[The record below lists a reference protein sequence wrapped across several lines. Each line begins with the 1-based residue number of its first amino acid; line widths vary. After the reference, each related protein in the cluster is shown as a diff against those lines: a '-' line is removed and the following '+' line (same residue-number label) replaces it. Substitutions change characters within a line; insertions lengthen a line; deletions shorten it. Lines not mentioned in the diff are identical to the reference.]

1 MKLYNSS
8 FELSLRIVVLLDTYS
23 CPLSLDEII
32 QIDILST
39 YSKQYG
45 IGEANLHGDT
55 SYTLAE
61 VASRRELINEA
72 LKKLVL
78 QGYVEVETSKIG
90 FLYFIS
96 KIGKDIHKQMSSDYA
111 FEYEKNVKLVKEKI
125 ANKSS
130 KEINNLLYNIK
141 RRD

>member
-8 FELSLRIVVLLDTYS
+8 FELSLRIIVLLDTYS

-45 IGEANLHGDT
+45 IGDVNLHGDT
-55 SYTLAE
+55 SYTLSE
-61 VASRRELINEA
+61 VASRRDLINEA
-72 LKKLVL
+72 LKNLVL
-78 QGYVEVETSKIG
+78 QGYVEVKTSKKG

-96 KIGKDIHKQMSSDYA
+96 EIGKNIHKQMSSDYA
-111 FEYEKNVKLVKEKI
+111 IEYKKNVKLVKEKI
-125 ANKSS
+125 SNKSS
-130 KEINNLLYNIK
+130 KEINNLLYSIK